1 MHTNRRNLLDIG
13 NMHLGKFITADQ
25 LERVYTNPE
34 QKLTEIL
41 RTFSYQ
47 DALVTLSRINL
58 LFHRSSNLLE
68 DERILKVAFCNIAM
82 LNKIDASAELRVN
95 FIFNR
100 QATLRLLDK
109 CVYLSDPDSARTFDR
124 NDARNDLTES
134 YLLVNG
140 LLDAASPNL
149 NRQKDNEGEN
159 SLLVATIPSWEYA
172 VNSSPEYKIKRLMVR
187 TEEFWYRL
195 QAELSVLDVH
205 EIFYQAT
212 GLTFQHYHRLI
223 YLIFAFYWKFTPE
236 EICRQDSSEDRS
248 LFFNP
253 NGQSDELTPLYEK
266 LLPHICVSIDEL
278 RNIAEEHPQVEDEFR
293 LWRKYPLVKIS
304 ENQTIC
310 VDFSFLFDKLQTG
323 ALWIVRDY
331 LRYSED
337 NGRFMKLWGDIFQD
351 YAASVIERGVNS
363 ENTLSRESLIIGP
376 KYNQKQSDECTDV
389 AVCCDDTLILLE
401 CKATL
406 LSAQAKFGGNFNEFD
421 NNIPSVK
428 KGIKQLSKSIRML
441 GNIHKSERLAVEG
454 IDISK
459 VKKIYPILVLS
470 DHIFAAP
477 LMNRFFD
484 SEFQKIMQRISL
496 IKHLEV
502 MPLTVLTIMDLE
514 SLAPYMSDK
523 PFYAHLDEWLDWFK
537 ENRYLLGF
545 TAYLYNLISNDTR
558 EDPFMDT
565 RFDRITSDVMDY
577 FTSRGIV

>member
-1 MHTNRRNLLDIG
+1 MNC
-13 NMHLGKFITADQ
+13 
-25 LERVYTNPE
+25 VYTNPE

-41 RTFSYQ
+41 RTFSYR
-47 DALVTLSRINL
+47 DVLVTLSRINL
-58 LFHRSSNLLE
+58 LFHRSSNLVK
-68 DERILKVAFCNIAM
+68 DERILKEAYCNMAM
-82 LNKIDASAELRVN
+82 LNKINASTELQRS

-109 CVYLSDPDSARTFDR
+109 CAYLSDPDSTHTFDR
-124 NDARNDLTES
+124 NDARNDLAES

-140 LLDAASPNL
+140 LLDVASSDQGTRNDE
-149 NRQKDNEGEN
+149 KEEK
-159 SLLVATIPSWEYA
+159 SLLVGTIPSWEY
-172 VNSSPEYKIKRLMVR
+172 VINSSPEYQIKRLMVR
-187 TEEFWYRL
+187 TEEFWHRI
-195 QAELSVLDVH
+195 QEELSDLDVN

-236 EICRQDSSEDRS
+236 EISRQDSSEDRP

-253 NGQSDELTPLYEK
+253 NGQSPELTPLYEK

-278 RNIAEEHPQVEDEFR
+278 RNIVEEHSQLEDGFL
-293 LWRKYPLVKIS
+293 LWRKYPLIKIS

-310 VDFSFLFDKLQTG
+310 VDFTFLIDKLQTG
-323 ALWIVRDY
+323 VLWIVRDY
-331 LRYSED
+331 LKHRRDS
-337 NGRFMKLWGDIFQD
+337 GRFMKLWGDIFQD

-363 ENTLSRESLIIGP
+363 ENSLSRECLIIGP

-406 LSAQAKFGGNFNEFD
+406 LSAQAKFGGNFNEFYD
-421 NNIPSVK
+421 NIPSVK

-441 GNIHKSERLAVEG
+441 GNIHKRERLAVEG

-470 DHIFAAP
+470 DHIFTAP

-484 SEFQKIMQRISL
+484 SEFQKIMKRYSL
-496 IKHLEV
+496 LKHLEI

-537 ENRYLLGF
+537 ENRHLLGF
-545 TAYLYNLISNDTR
+545 TPYLYNLISNDPR
-558 EDPFMDT
+558 KDPFMDT
-565 RFDRITSDVMDY
+565 GFDRITTDSMNY
-577 FTSRGIV
+577 FTSHGIV